1 MIIHSTFFS
10 HKDTYPNLWY
20 IRHSHSQSITIY
32 TQGGIY
38 NGDYFSYITHNTDF
52 SIEAKVL

>member
-20 IRHSHSQSITIY
+20 IHRNQSITIY

-38 NGDYFSYITHNTDF
+38 NGDYFSYITHNDDF

>member
-1 MIIHSTFFS
+1 MIIHSTVFS

-20 IRHSHSQSITIY
+20 IRHNQSITIY

-38 NGDYFSYITHNTDF
+38 NGDYNNYITYNNDF